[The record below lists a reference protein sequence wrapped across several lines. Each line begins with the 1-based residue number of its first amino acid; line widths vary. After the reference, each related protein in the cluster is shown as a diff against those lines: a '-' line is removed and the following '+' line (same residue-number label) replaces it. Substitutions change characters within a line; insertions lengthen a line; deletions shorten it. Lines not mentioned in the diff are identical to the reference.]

1 MKVQRLRRAQ
11 SSRSKPKAQS
21 SNLQPPTSKDINV
34 PCFQALSKFPIFEG
48 LTDDE
53 LGRIAALCR
62 EKVYEA
68 GTTIH
73 EEGAAAEHLYIVQE
87 GKVAL
92 EMELELQPYASPKQT
107 TIEVVTKG
115 EVFGWSALVKPH
127 TRTLSA
133 RCMERAKV
141 IVIKGSDLLDLFD
154 SEPHMGHRV
163 LGRVAQIVASRLRD
177 TRQTL
182 TDFLRGEELT
192 LKYTP
197 EEATLIQRIHYFIN
211 FRWVAA
217 IGVAVLALL
226 ANNVLRI
233 GFPVLPVYVIA
244 VGIALY
250 NLIFWFQ
257 ARGLAPEDTPDLVE
271 KARRFAA
278 VQSVADLLALTVLL
292 HFTGGIENPLV
303 FYFVFHIT
311 VASVLLPYKA
321 AYSLATLAAMLLC
334 SLIGL
339 EYFGIIPHIHL
350 GGFVSPGLHRQ
361 ETYILAILFTFVT
374 VLYIS
379 TYMATSIAG
388 ELRKRQREVA
398 SLRDRC
404 LIDFD
409 ALEEVNKRLTE
420 LDRLRT
426 YFLGMVS
433 HDLKAPLVAVESYI
447 QVILGGFAGE
457 ISEEQREM
465 LDRSSHR
472 IGELL
477 ELIGDLLDVSRIE
490 AGQIAKE
497 FKATSLSE
505 VVEGSLADVQ
515 ALAKEKEMELRVEMP
530 KKLPVIH
537 AAPHRLRQVLN
548 NLLSNAIKFAPPQG
562 LITISVEDEE
572 DHLQVEVMD
581 TGTGIPPEDLPHIFG
596 EFFRG
601 RDVERAGAGL
611 GLSIA
616 KKIVEAHGGEIG
628 AESPCTPDGKG
639 SRFTFTLPRTQVQ

>member
-21 SNLQPPTSKDINV
+21 SNPSASLRAGLQPLTSN
-34 PCFQALSKFPIFEG
+34 FQALSKFPIFEG

-53 LGRIAALCR
+53 LERIAALCR
-62 EKVYEA
+62 EEVYEA

-73 EEGAAAEHLYIVQE
+73 EDGAAAEYLYIVQE
-87 GKVAL
+87 GTVAL
-92 EMELELQPYASPKQT
+92 EMELELQPYASPKQA
-107 TIEVVTKG
+107 TIEVVTRG
-115 EVFGWSALVKPH
+115 EAFGWSALVKPH
-127 TRTLSA
+127 IRTLSA
-133 RCMERAKV
+133 RCMERAK
-141 IVIKGSDLLDLFD
+141 IFVIKGSDLLDLFD
-154 SEPHMGHRV
+154 SEPHIGHRV
-163 LGRVAQIVASRLRD
+163 MEKVTQIVASRLKD

-182 TDFLRGEELT
+182 TGFLRGEELT
-192 LKYTP
+192 LEYTP
-197 EEATLIQRIHYFIN
+197 EEATLIQRIHYFIT

-217 IGVAVLALL
+217 VGVAVLALL

-233 GFPVLPVYVIA
+233 GFPTLPVYIIA

-257 ARGLAPEDTPDLVE
+257 ARGLTPEDTPDLVE
-271 KARRFAA
+271 RARRFAA

-292 HFTGGIENPLV
+292 HFTGGIDNPLV

-311 VASVLLPYKA
+311 VASVLLPHKA
-321 AYSLATLAAMLLC
+321 AYSLATLAVFLLC

-350 GGFVSPGLHRQ
+350 EGFVSPDLYLQ

-379 TYMATSIAG
+379 AYMATSIAG

-404 LIDFD
+404 LIDFN
-409 ALEEVNKRLTE
+409 ALEEVNQKLTE

-433 HDLKAPLVAVESYI
+433 HDLKAPLVAVESYL

-465 LDRSSHR
+465 LDRSSYR

-477 ELIGDLLDVSRIE
+477 NLIGDLLDVSRIE

-497 FKATSLSE
+497 FKAMSLSE
-505 VVEGSLADVQ
+505 VIEGSLADVQ
-515 ALAKEKEMELRVEMP
+515 AMAKEKDMELRVEMP

-548 NLLSNAIKFAPPQG
+548 NLLSNAIKFTPPQG
-562 LITISVEDEE
+562 LITISVEDKK

-581 TGTGIPPEDLPHIFG
+581 TGTGIPPEDLPHIFD

-601 RDVERAGAGL
+601 RDVERMGAGL

-616 KKIVEAHGGEIG
+616 KKIVEAHGGNIWV
-628 AESPCTPDGKG
+628 ESPCNTDGKG
-639 SRFTFTLPRTQVQ
+639 SKFTFTLLVR

>member
-1 MKVQRLRRAQ
+1 MITIQ
-11 SSRSKPKAQS
+11 
-21 SNLQPPTSKDINV
+21 T
-34 PCFQALSKFPIFEG
+34 LSKFPIFEG

-53 LGRIAALCR
+53 LERIAALCR
-62 EKVYEA
+62 EEVYEA
-68 GTTIH
+68 GATIF
-73 EEGAAAEHLYIVQE
+73 EEGGAADYLYIVE
-87 GKVAL
+87 DGKVAL
-92 EMELELQPYASPKQT
+92 EMELELRPYASPKQT
-107 TIEVVTKG
+107 TIEVATRG
-115 EVFGWSALVKPH
+115 EAFGWSALVEPH
-127 TRTLSA
+127 TLTLSA
-133 RCMERAKV
+133 KCMERAKV
-141 IVIKGSDLLDLFD
+141 IVIRGSDLLDLFD
-154 SEPHMGHRV
+154 SEPHIGHRV
-163 LGRVAQIVASRLRD
+163 MRRVTQIVASRLKD
-177 TRQTL
+177 TRQKL
-182 TDFLRGEELT
+182 TGFLRGGELA
-192 LKYTP
+192 LEYTP
-197 EEATLIQRIHYFIN
+197 EEATLIQRIHDFIS
-211 FRWVAA
+211 FRWIAA
-217 IGVAVLALL
+217 MGVAVLTPF

-233 GFPVLPVYVIA
+233 RFPALPVYIIA

-257 ARGLAPEDTPDLVE
+257 ARSLAPEDTPDLVE
-271 KARRFAA
+271 RARRFAA
-278 VQSVADLLALTVLL
+278 VQSVVDLLALTVLL

-311 VASVLLPYKA
+311 IASILLPYGA
-321 AYSLATLAAMLLC
+321 AYSLATLAVLLLC

-339 EYFGIIPHIHL
+339 EYFEIIPHVHL
-350 GGFVSPGLHRQ
+350 GAFVPPDLYRQ

-404 LIDFD
+404 LIDFN
-409 ALEEVNKRLTE
+409 ALEEVNKRLLE

-457 ISEEQREM
+457 INEEQREM

-477 ELIGDLLDVSRIE
+477 DLISDLLDVCRIE
-490 AGQIAKE
+490 AGQIAQE
-497 FKATSLSE
+497 FKAVSLSE
-505 VVEGSLADVQ
+505 VIEGSLEDVQ
-515 ALAKEKEMELRVEMP
+515 AMAKEKGMNLRVEVP
-530 KKLPVIH
+530 EKLPVIH
-537 AAPHRLRQVLN
+537 AATHRLRQVLN
-548 NLLSNAIKFAPPQG
+548 NLLSNAIKFTPPKG
-562 LITISVEDEE
+562 LITLSVEDKG

-581 TGTGIPPEDLPHIFG
+581 TGAGIPPEDLSYVFD

-601 RDVERAGAGL
+601 RDVERTGAGL

-616 KKIVEAHGGEIG
+616 KKIVEAHGGKIWV
-628 AESPCTPDGKG
+628 ESPCTTDGKG
-639 SRFTFTLPRTQVQ
+639 SKFTFTLPKKLG

>member
-1 MKVQRLRRAQ
+1 MKPQT
-11 SSRSKPKAQS
+11 SKFKAQS
-21 SNLQPPTSKDINV
+21 SDPSASLRAGLQSPTSNLQI
-34 PCFQALSKFPIFEG
+34 LSKFPIFEG

-53 LGRIAALCR
+53 LERIAALCR
-62 EKVYEA
+62 EEVYEA
-68 GTTIH
+68 GATIF
-73 EEGAAAEHLYIVQE
+73 EEGDAADYLYLVEE
-87 GKVAL
+87 GEVSL
-92 EMELELQPYASPKQT
+92 GMELELRPYASPKQT
-107 TIEVVTKG
+107 TIEVATKG
-115 EVFGWSALVKPH
+115 EAFGWSALVKPH
-127 TRTLSA
+127 IRTLSA
-133 RCMERAKV
+133 KCLERAKV
-141 IVIKGSDLLDLFD
+141 IAIKGSDLLDLFD
-154 SEPHMGHRV
+154 SEPHIGHRV
-163 LGRVAQIVASRLRD
+163 MGRVAQIVASRLKD

-192 LKYTP
+192 LEYTP

-217 IGVAVLALL
+217 IGVAGLALV

-233 GFPVLPVYVIA
+233 GFPVLPVYIIA

-271 KARRFAA
+271 RARRFAA
-278 VQSVADLLALTVLL
+278 LQSVVDLLALTVLL
-292 HFTGGIENPLV
+292 HFTGGIENPLA
-303 FYFVFHIT
+303 FYFIFHIT
-311 VASVLLPYKA
+311 VASILLPYKA
-321 AYSLATLAAMLLC
+321 AYSLATLAVLLLC

-339 EYFGIIPHIHL
+339 EYFGIIPHVHL
-350 GGFVSPGLHRQ
+350 GGFVSPDLYRQ

-374 VLYIS
+374 VLYVS
-379 TYMATSIAG
+379 AYMATSIAG

-404 LIDFD
+404 LIDFN

-433 HDLKAPLVAVESYI
+433 HDLKTPLVAVESYL

-457 ISEEQREM
+457 ISEKQREM

-477 ELIGDLLDVSRIE
+477 GLISDLLDVSRIE
-490 AGQIAKE
+490 AGQIAQE
-497 FKATSLSE
+497 FKATSLAE
-505 VVEGSLADVQ
+505 VVEGSMEDVR
-515 ALAKEKEMELRVEMP
+515 AMAKEKGVELRAEMP
-530 KKLPVIH
+530 EKLPVIH

-548 NLLSNAIKFAPPQG
+548 NLLNNAIKFTPPQG
-562 LITISVEDEE
+562 LITIGVEDRG

-581 TGTGIPPEDLPHIFG
+581 TGAGIPSEDLPHIFND
-596 EFFRG
+596 FFHG

-616 KKIVEAHGGEIG
+616 KKIVEAHGGKIWV
-628 AESPCTPDGKG
+628 ESPCAPDGKG
-639 SRFTFTLPRTQVQ
+639 SKFIFTLLVR

>member
-1 MKVQRLRRAQ
+1 MITIQ
-11 SSRSKPKAQS
+11 
-21 SNLQPPTSKDINV
+21 T
-34 PCFQALSKFPIFEG
+34 LSKFPIFEG

-53 LGRIAALCR
+53 LERIAALCR
-62 EKVYEA
+62 EEVYEA
-68 GTTIH
+68 GATIF
-73 EEGAAAEHLYIVQE
+73 EEGGAADYLYIVE
-87 GKVAL
+87 DGKVAL
-92 EMELELQPYASPKQT
+92 EMELELRPYASPKQT
-107 TIEVVTKG
+107 TIEVATRG
-115 EVFGWSALVKPH
+115 EAFGWSALVEPH
-127 TRTLSA
+127 TLTLSA
-133 RCMERAKV
+133 KCMERAKV
-141 IVIKGSDLLDLFD
+141 IVIRGSDLLDLFD
-154 SEPHMGHRV
+154 SEPHIGHRV
-163 LGRVAQIVASRLRD
+163 MRRVTQIVASRLKD
-177 TRQTL
+177 TRQKL
-182 TDFLRGEELT
+182 TGFLRGGELA
-192 LKYTP
+192 LEYTP
-197 EEATLIQRIHYFIN
+197 EEATLIQRIHDFIN
-211 FRWVAA
+211 FRWIAA
-217 IGVAVLALL
+217 MGVAVLTPF

-233 GFPVLPVYVIA
+233 RFPALPVYIIA

-257 ARGLAPEDTPDLVE
+257 ARSLAPEDTPDLVE
-271 KARRFAA
+271 RARRFAA
-278 VQSVADLLALTVLL
+278 VQSVVDLLALTVLL

-311 VASVLLPYKA
+311 IASILLPYGA
-321 AYSLATLAAMLLC
+321 AYSLATLAVLLLC

-339 EYFGIIPHIHL
+339 EYFEIIPHVHL
-350 GGFVSPGLHRQ
+350 GAFVPPDLYRQ

-404 LIDFD
+404 LIDFN
-409 ALEEVNKRLTE
+409 ALEEVNKRLLE

-457 ISEEQREM
+457 INEEQREM

-477 ELIGDLLDVSRIE
+477 DLISDLLDVCRIE
-490 AGQIAKE
+490 AGQIAQE
-497 FKATSLSE
+497 FKAVSLSE
-505 VVEGSLADVQ
+505 VIEGSLEDVQ
-515 ALAKEKEMELRVEMP
+515 AMAKEKGMNLRVEVP
-530 KKLPVIH
+530 EKLPVIH
-537 AAPHRLRQVLN
+537 AATHRLRQVLN
-548 NLLSNAIKFAPPQG
+548 NLLSNAIKFTPPKG
-562 LITISVEDEE
+562 LITLSVEDKG

-581 TGTGIPPEDLPHIFG
+581 TGAGIPPEDLSYVFD

-601 RDVERAGAGL
+601 RDVERTGAGL

-616 KKIVEAHGGEIG
+616 KKIVEAHGGKIWV
-628 AESPCTPDGKG
+628 ESPCTTDGKG
-639 SRFTFTLPRTQVQ
+639 SKFTFTLPKKLG

>member
-1 MKVQRLRRAQ
+1 MKAQ
-11 SSRSKPKAQS
+11 SSKPKAQS
-21 SNLQPPTSKDINV
+21 SNLQPPTSNLQI
-34 PCFQALSKFPIFEG
+34 LSKFPIFEG

-53 LGRIAALCR
+53 LERIANLCR
-62 EKVYEA
+62 GEVYEA
-68 GTTIH
+68 GMTIF
-73 EEGAAAEHLYIVQE
+73 EEGEAADYLYLVEE
-87 GKVAL
+87 GEVVL

-107 TIEVVTKG
+107 IIEVATKG
-115 EVFGWSALVKPH
+115 EAFGWSALVEPYI
-127 TRTLSA
+127 RTLSA

-141 IVIKGSDLLDLFD
+141 IAIKGSDLLDLFD
-154 SEPHMGHRV
+154 SEPHIGHRV
-163 LGRVAQIVASRLRD
+163 MGRVTQIVAIRLRD

-192 LKYTP
+192 LEYTP

-217 IGVAVLALL
+217 IGVAVLALV

-233 GFPVLPVYVIA
+233 GFPVLPVYIIA

-257 ARGLAPEDTPDLVE
+257 ARALAPEDTPDLVE
-271 KARRFAA
+271 RARRFAA
-278 VQSVADLLALTVLL
+278 LQSVVDLLALTLLL
-292 HFTGGIENPLV
+292 HFTGGVENPLV

-311 VASVLLPYKA
+311 VASILLPYKA
-321 AYSLATLAAMLLC
+321 AYSLATLAVLLLC

-339 EYFGIIPHIHL
+339 EYFGVIPHIHL
-350 GGFVSPGLHRQ
+350 GGFVPPDLYRQ
-361 ETYILAILFTFVT
+361 ETYILAVIFTFVT

-379 TYMATSIAG
+379 TYMAASITG
-388 ELRKRQREVA
+388 GLRKRQREVA

-404 LIDFD
+404 LIDFSS
-409 ALEEVNKRLTE
+409 LEEVNKKLTE

-433 HDLKAPLVAVESYI
+433 HDLKAPLVAVESYL

-457 ISEEQREM
+457 INEEQQEM

-472 IGELL
+472 IRELL
-477 ELIGDLLDVSRIE
+477 DLIGDLLDVSRIE
-490 AGQIAKE
+490 AGQIARE

-515 ALAKEKEMELRVEMP
+515 ALAKEKEMELRVEVTG
-530 KKLPVIH
+530 KLPVIH

-548 NLLSNAIKFAPPQG
+548 NLLSNAIKFTPPQG
-562 LITISVEDEE
+562 LITISVEDKE
-572 DHLQVEVMD
+572 DHLRVEVMD
-581 TGTGIPPEDLPHIFG
+581 TGPGIPPEDLPHIFDD
-596 EFFRG
+596 FVRG
-601 RDVERAGAGL
+601 RDVERTGAGL

-616 KKIVEAHGGEIG
+616 RKIVEAHGGKIWV
-628 AESPCTPDGKG
+628 ESPCTADGKG
-639 SRFTFTLPRTQVQ
+639 SRFIFTLPQTVVSYRKS